1 MIVKKQSLEQKI
13 KSNVDVAIKDFK
25 SNQNNTKGSMQST
38 QDAGSTQDTKSPN
51 IVRKPSTL
59 DKVNPKSTLP
69 SGSSPKAPMRTN

>member
-1 MIVKKQSLEQKI
+1 
-13 KSNVDVAIKDFK
+13 
-25 SNQNNTKGSMQST
+25 MQST